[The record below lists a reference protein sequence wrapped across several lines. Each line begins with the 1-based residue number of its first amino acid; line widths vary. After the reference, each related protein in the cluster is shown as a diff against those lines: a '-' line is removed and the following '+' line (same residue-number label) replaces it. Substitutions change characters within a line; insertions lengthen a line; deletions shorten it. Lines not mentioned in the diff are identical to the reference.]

1 MRCQVATLS
10 LSLYIIVSLLITP
23 PHFSPSLPLSLKSQR
38 LPFCVLPV
46 TSVAEGRYRFT
57 DLVSEAMEDID
68 WDLHAVV
75 RGCSASTSTTLT
87 ATATINSNSSSTTGG
102 YRSDYYPQYSC
113 FSGFGS
119 DQAGHLFS
127 HPDPYETRNADG
139 ELDELYKP
147 FSPKTQPPLFSPQ
160 ACTPIS
166 SFSSFASFNKDLQT
180 QPKQQQKKSQ
190 PKQIHA
196 GSVTSSINSHTP
208 RSKRR

>member
-1 MRCQVATLS
+1 
-10 LSLYIIVSLLITP
+10 
-23 PHFSPSLPLSLKSQR
+23 
-38 LPFCVLPV
+38 
-46 TSVAEGRYRFT
+46 
-57 DLVSEAMEDID
+57 MEDID

-75 RGCSASTSTTLT
+75 RGCTTSTSTSTT
-87 ATATINSNSSSTTGG
+87 ATTTINSNSNSNSIRNGTTSG

-119 DQAGHLFS
+119 EQVGHLFS
-127 HPDPYETRNADG
+127 HPDPFETRNVIG

-147 FSPKTQPPLFSPQ
+147 FFPKTQPLLYSPQ

-166 SFSSFASFNKDLQT
+166 SFSSFASFHKDLQT

-190 PKQIHA
+190 PKQSHA
-196 GSVTSSINSHTP
+196 GSVTSSGNSHTP